1 MSAYNVQSLFIFFGL
16 VSLLGGLAA
25 SLFFHRLDSSSR
37 YWTVAALLW
46 GVTGIPTVF
55 RDVLHPLW
63 SYSIPIGLN
72 SASFVLMGLGLAR
85 LYSHTPQLR
94 RLVALA
100 VGTVLFIVVME
111 WCRIH
116 AGPNVTLLLSVL
128 AFGVPSV
135 LSIWPARQVYRN
147 TGNPFAWH
155 MQWVLGGLGLLHFVR
170 LQAWIA
176 PWRTETFTQD
186 HWTLGLWSLIFV
198 FGLLRYVMYVAMR
211 IQEQAHDLSQKAV
224 ESARLQ
230 ANLRLLEQ
238 LSHHDR
244 QRSLGFISSSIC
256 HELNQPLTAIQGYAE
271 LAQHHAQTENLSTPK
286 LTQCLDGILSANQR
300 ASQMVRSIRLYAS
313 QDSCVTE
320 PSSLRETLDTA
331 CTLLMNEAQEHGVT
345 LQRLTDMP
353 PAWVRVDTLQLTLV
367 LQNVLR
373 NAIKAMAHSPQRQ
386 LTMSWTSQ
394 GSNGVLRFVDTGP
407 GFPADTEKFV
417 TMPFASDRSPGW
429 GVGLSVARH
438 VLAAA
443 GGKLCFDNPPGGG
456 ASLELHLPF
465 DDAPSPAH
473 VDPAPKVVR

>member
-25 SLFFHRLDSSSR
+25 SLFFHRLDSSAR

-85 LYSHTPQLR
+85 LYSPTPQLR

-100 VGTVLFIVVME
+100 VGTVVFIVVME

-116 AGPNVTLLLSVL
+116 AGPKATLFLSVL
-128 AFGVPSV
+128 AFGVPSL

-155 MQWVLGGLGLLHFVR
+155 MQWVLGGLGVLHFVR

-176 PWRTETFTQD
+176 PWHIETFAQE
-186 HWTLGLWSLIFV
+186 HWTLALWSMIFV
-198 FGLLRYVMYVAMR
+198 FGLLRYVMYLAMR
-211 IQEQAHDLSQKAV
+211 IQEQAHELSQKAM
-224 ESARLQ
+224 ESALLK
-230 ANLRLLEQ
+230 ANRRMLEQ
-238 LSHHDR
+238 LSHHER
-244 QRSLGFISSSIC
+244 QRSLGFISGSIC
-256 HELNQPLTAIQGYAE
+256 HELNQPLTAIQGYVE
-271 LAQHHAQTENLSTPK
+271 LAQHHGQTENLSASK
-286 LTQCLDGILSANQR
+286 LTQCLDGILNANQR

-313 QDSCVTE
+313 PGSCVTD
-320 PSSLRETLDTA
+320 PISLRETLHTT
-331 CTLLMNEAQEHGVT
+331 CTLLVNEAGDHGVT
-345 LQRLTDMP
+345 LKRPTDMP
-353 PAWVRVDTLQLTLV
+353 HAWVLLDPLQLTLV
-367 LQNVLR
+367 LQNILR
-373 NAIKAMAHSPQRQ
+373 NAIVAMAHSPQRQ
-386 LTMSWTSQ
+386 LTMTWTSQ

-407 GFPADTEKFV
+407 GFPANAEKFV
-417 TMPFASDRSPGW
+417 MMPFSSDRSPGW

-438 VLAAA
+438 ILAAA
-443 GGKLCFDNPPGGG
+443 DGKLWFHNLPDGG
-456 ASLELHLPF
+456 ACVELHLPF
-465 DDAPSPAH
+465 SDAPSAAH
-473 VDPAPKVVR
+473 GDLAARAER

>member
-1 MSAYNVQSLFIFFGL
+1 MAAYNVQSLFIFFGL

-25 SLFFHRLDSSSR
+25 SLFFHRLDASAR

-46 GVTGIPTVF
+46 GMTGIPTVF

-116 AGPNVTLLLSVL
+116 AGPKVTLLLSVL

-135 LSIWPARQVYRN
+135 LSIWPARQVYRL

-176 PWRTETFTQD
+176 PWRIETFTQD
-186 HWTLGLWSLIFV
+186 HWTLALWSLIFV

-211 IQEQAHDLSQKAV
+211 IQEQAQNLSQKAL

-230 ANLRLLEQ
+230 ANRRLLEE
-238 LSHHDR
+238 LSQHER
-244 QRSLGFISSSIC
+244 QRSLGFISGAIC

-271 LAQHHAQTENLSTPK
+271 LAQHRVHTQMLNDSALSK
-286 LTQCLDGILSANQR
+286 CLEGIVSANQR
-300 ASQMVRSIRLYAS
+300 ASEMVRSIRQYAS
-313 QDSCVTE
+313 PASNTTE
-320 PSSLRETLDTA
+320 RIGLRDTLNSA
-331 CTLLMNEAQEHGVT
+331 CTLLYIEAQENGVT
-345 LQRLTDMP
+345 LQKPFNMP
-353 PAWVRVDTLQLTLV
+353 QAWLQADPLQLTLV
-367 LQNVLR
+367 WQNLMR
-373 NAIKAMAHSPQRQ
+373 NAITAMAHSTQRQ
-386 LTMSWTSQ
+386 LTITWMPE
-394 GSNGVLRFVDTGP
+394 GSNGVLSFQDTGP
-407 GFPADTEKFV
+407 GFPADAEKFV
-417 TMPFASDRSPGW
+417 MMPFTNDRSPGW

-438 VLAAA
+438 IIAGA
-443 GGKLCFDNPPGGG
+443 GGKLWFHNLPGGG
-456 ASLELHLPF
+456 ACVKVQLPLS
-465 DDAPSPAH
+465 DAPSHALD
-473 VDPAPKVVR
+473 DPAPRAIK